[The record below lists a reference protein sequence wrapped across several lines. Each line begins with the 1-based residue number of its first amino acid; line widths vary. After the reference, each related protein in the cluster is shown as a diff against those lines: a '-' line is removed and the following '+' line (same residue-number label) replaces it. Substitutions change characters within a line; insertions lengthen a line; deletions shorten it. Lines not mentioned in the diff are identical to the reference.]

1 VTPRTSRSTALVP
14 RADVPRTLAVQGD
27 RLLPVDCP
35 DSEAADG
42 YLRLT
47 AHILLQAQ
55 RRPFQTV
62 GVISARDGDGKTTA
76 AVNLAV
82 CLGRTRGRLGRVL
95 LVDGDARRRT
105 LTRLLCGPDPA
116 DASPEELAARHPMV
130 VATGFANVD
139 LMTAP
144 WAPDS
149 LTLHDPGAWAQ
160 TLEELRGRYGQ
171 IVLDCPSVLDDP
183 EGMVLRECVEEL
195 VLVVKAGA
203 TTRGAL
209 ERALTSVRKRVIG
222 VLLHG
227 GRGRERTRGGV
238 A

>member
-1 VTPRTSRSTALVP
+1 MTPRSTPSSALVH

-27 RLLPVDCP
+27 RLLPVESP
-35 DSEAADG
+35 DTDAADG

-55 RRPFQTV
+55 RRPFHTL

-116 DASPEELAARHPMV
+116 DALPEELASRHPMV

-144 WAPDS
+144 WGADS

-171 IVLDCPSVLDDP
+171 IVLDCPSLLDDP
-183 EGMVLRECVEEL
+183 EGMVLRECAEEL

-203 TTRGAL
+203 TTRASV
-209 ERALTSVRKRVIG
+209 ERALASVRKRVIG
-222 VLLHG
+222 VILHG
-227 GRGRERTRGGV
+227 GSSR
-238 A
+238 